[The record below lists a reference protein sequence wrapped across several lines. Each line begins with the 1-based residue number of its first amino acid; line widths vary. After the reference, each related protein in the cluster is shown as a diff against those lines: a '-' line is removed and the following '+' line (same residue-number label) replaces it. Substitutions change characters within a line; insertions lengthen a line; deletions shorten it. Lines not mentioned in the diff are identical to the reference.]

1 MRTMNE
7 HSDTK
12 LYNGATGAPKHVCK
26 LQLSSTMDNGI
37 QYISKKE
44 HISEEHLMKLLTKEV
59 QLRCAEV
66 DDMIN
71 KGKAALKKNFPS
83 AKTNE
88 VNAALNA
95 QSLFHV
101 ENLSVARS
109 KLRII
114 LRSRQKVRSD
124 NKSSKLQASKNN
136 ATHEDEIIIAYGQN
150 GAMKPKEQMSG
161 ITREKTSR
169 LSHDVKV
176 AARKRV
182 STNTRGRKKVRKK
195 KLKSQM

>member
-1 MRTMNE
+1 MKKLALAFTTVTAAIMGRVVLLMVDCPVYHGTHCCVPPGVAKNEQNSRSRLLLSVRNFSRGLAMRTMNE

-95 QSLFHV
+95 QSLFRV
-101 ENLSVARS
+101 ENLSVARI

-114 LRSRQKVRSD
+114 LRS
-124 NKSSKLQASKNN
+124 
-136 ATHEDEIIIAYGQN
+136 
-150 GAMKPKEQMSG
+150 
-161 ITREKTSR
+161 
-169 LSHDVKV
+169 
-176 AARKRV
+176 
-182 STNTRGRKKVRKK
+182 
-195 KLKSQM
+195 